1 MTRLSRL
8 QRHVLVARGAGSSA
22 RPDLRRQAWSC
33 GPQPPRGTTL
43 AAGAGLATAFRGGLR
58 RGLSLGL
65 LRSPAWLPTPAD
77 WQ

>member
-1 MTRLSRL
+1 MTPLSRCAPSPL
-8 QRHVLVARGAGSSA
+8 AG
-22 RPDLRRQAWSC
+22 
-33 GPQPPRGTTL
+33 GTTL
-43 AAGAGLATAFRGGLR
+43 VAGAGLATAFRGGLL

>member
-1 MTRLSRL
+1 MTPLSRCAPSPL
-8 QRHVLVARGAGSSA
+8 GG
-22 RPDLRRQAWSC
+22 
-33 GPQPPRGTTL
+33 GTTL
-43 AAGAGLATAFRGGLR
+43 VAGAGPATAFGGGLL